1 MTKQLAGSFWN
12 PGSFAPLPALSSLL
26 AKIPPL
32 RPITL
37 LVGRPMNVTYWPG
50 GRPYLSLI
58 KQPDET
64 VLIQLAHKTEV
75 KIIKETARH
84 DYPQMSWESPRAI
97 NGVLASGWNKTP
109 DHAVS
114 SSTMLLALKHALDDL
129 ISTYSLHDPEGQI
142 IWILPSD
149 LSLLR
154 QLNGGERG
162 LGLSKSFRVLS
173 EDCADQLPDFDDLL
187 VAGEIQPHLNQN
199 ELRDQLIPAARV
211 PTTHV
216 ITNHRGRP
224 IALAAVT
231 FDAFGDFIGASYW
244 DGSRFVKGDALNK
257 AISDGLVKVIQ
268 IAEPIA
274 RQLWDLG
281 TSQINQSIERE
292 N

>member
-1 MTKQLAGSFWN
+1 MTKQFAGAFWN
-12 PGSFAPLPALSSLL
+12 PGSFAPLPALSYLL
-26 AKIPPL
+26 ARIPPL

-50 GRPYLSLI
+50 GRPYLSVVKLL
-58 KQPDET
+58 DET
-64 VLIQLAHKTEV
+64 VLLQLAHKNEV
-75 KIIKETARH
+75 KIVKDSARH
-84 DYPQMSWESPRAI
+84 DYPQMCWEGPRVI
-97 NGVLASGWNKTP
+97 NGVLASGWNKTL
-109 DHAVS
+109 DSAIN
-114 SSTMLLALKHALDDL
+114 SSTILLALRHALDDL
-129 ISTYSLHDPEGQI
+129 ISTYSLHDLEGQI

-154 QLNGGERG
+154 QLNGGGKG

-187 VAGEIQPHLNQN
+187 AAGEIQPHLNQN
-199 ELRDQLIPAARV
+199 GLRNQLIPAARM

-224 IALAAVT
+224 LALAAIT
-231 FDAFGDFIGASYW
+231 FDAFGNCIGACYW
-244 DGSRFVKGDALNK
+244 DGSRFAKSDALDK
-257 AISDGLVKVIQ
+257 AIADGLVKVIQ

-281 TSQINQSIERE
+281 SSQINQSTERE
-292 N
+292 K